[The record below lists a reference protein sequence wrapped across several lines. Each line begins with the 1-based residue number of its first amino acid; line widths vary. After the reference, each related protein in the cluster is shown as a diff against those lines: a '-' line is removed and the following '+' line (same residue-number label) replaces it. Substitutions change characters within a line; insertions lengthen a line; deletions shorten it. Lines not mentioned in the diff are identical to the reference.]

1 VPSIVKCTLDL
12 VTYFEGGGEEI
23 TLLIIRYTLDLAT
36 GFPGKRYIYYIK
48 NYQY

>member
-12 VTYFEGGGEEI
+12 VTYFEGGEDEI
-23 TLLIIRYTLDLAT
+23 TLLIMRYTLDLAT
-36 GFPGKRYIYYIK
+36 GFSGKRNIYYNQ